1 MRWAY
6 TLGVAALATTLGLS
20 SFAVS
25 AQSEDALL
33 EKVRTGQI
41 GNRADEAR
49 QVASFRRL
57 SDSDKQAAMRE
68 ARARRDALQ
77 QQSAELE
84 KTARNNKLAYERK
97 ISELRREMGPNAAL
111 FGLLQQSAADLVGVV
126 RNSPTSL
133 DYPGRETW
141 LADLIARMEK
151 ASEIFT
157 IEDLEQLWF
166 LVQQEITASGQ
177 IVSVEG
183 EVITESGDRQTI
195 SMTRVGKFNLISDQ
209 PAPVYLSWQAE
220 SQRASLLKRQPE
232 DRYLDQIA
240 AYSKN
245 SDGVAPLGI
254 DPTGGSLLTRL
265 VDAPS
270 LMDRVH
276 QGGLIGYLI
285 VALGI
290 VGVLIAVLKLI
301 GIMIVSSKVAAQ
313 RRNVAQPSMGNP
325 LGRMLKVYEDNQ
337 DADTETLEMR
347 LGEAILEERP
357 KIDRFVGLIKVI
369 SAVAPLMGLMGT
381 VIGMIATFQAI
392 TLFGT
397 SDPKT
402 MAGGISQALVTTVL
416 GLTVAIPTVLLH
428 AVVSARATAVIN
440 TLKHQTAGLIAERM
454 EARKAA

>member
-1 MRWAY
+1 MRWAQ
-6 TLGVAALATTLGLS
+6 TLAAVALGLS
-20 SFAVS
+20 SLTVA

-49 QVASFRRL
+49 QLASFRRL
-57 SDSDKQAAMRE
+57 SDADKQSALRE

-77 QQSAELE
+77 AQSGELE
-84 KTARNNKLAYERK
+84 KTARNNKLAFERK
-97 ISELRREMGPNAAL
+97 INELRSEMGPNAAL
-111 FGLLQQSAADLVGVV
+111 FGLLQQSASDLVGIV

-133 DYPGRETW
+133 DYPGREAW
-141 LADLIARMEK
+141 LAALIARMEK

-166 LVQQEITASGQ
+166 MIQQEITAAGQ
-177 IVSVEG
+177 IVSVDG

-195 SMTRVGKFNLISDQ
+195 SMTRVGKFNLITTEPS
-209 PAPVYLSWQAE
+209 PAYLSWQAE
-220 SQRASLLKRQPE
+220 NQRASLLKRQP
-232 DRYLDQIA
+232 DGGYLDQIA
-240 AYSKN
+240 AYNRN
-245 SDGVAPLGI
+245 SEGVAALGI

-285 VALGI
+285 IALGI
-290 VGVLIAVLKLI
+290 VGVLIAVFKLI

-313 RRNVAQPSMGNP
+313 RRNVAQPNSGNP

-357 KIDRFVGLIKVI
+357 RIDRFVGLIKVI

-397 SDPKT
+397 GDPKT

>member
-1 MRWAY
+1 MRWAQ
-6 TLGVAALATTLGLS
+6 TLAAAALGLS
-20 SFAVS
+20 SLTVA

-49 QVASFRRL
+49 QLASFRRL
-57 SDSDKQAAMRE
+57 SDADKQSALRE

-77 QQSAELE
+77 AQSGELE
-84 KTARNNKLAYERK
+84 KTARNNKLAFERK
-97 ISELRREMGPNAAL
+97 INELRSEMGPNAAL
-111 FGLLQQSAADLVGVV
+111 FGLLQQSASDLVGIV

-133 DYPGRETW
+133 DYPGREAW
-141 LADLIARMEK
+141 LAALIARMEK

-166 LVQQEITASGQ
+166 MIQQEITAAGQ
-177 IVSVEG
+177 IVSVDG

-195 SMTRVGKFNLISDQ
+195 SMTRVGKFNLITTEPS
-209 PAPVYLSWQAE
+209 PAYLSWQAE
-220 SQRASLLKRQPE
+220 NQRASLLKRQP
-232 DRYLDQIA
+232 DGGYLDQIA
-240 AYSKN
+240 AYNRN
-245 SDGVAPLGI
+245 SEGVAALGI

-285 VALGI
+285 IALGI
-290 VGVLIAVLKLI
+290 VGVLIAVFKLI

-313 RRNVAQPSMGNP
+313 RRNVAQPNSGNP

-357 KIDRFVGLIKVI
+357 RIDRFVGLIKVI

-397 SDPKT
+397 GDPKT

>member
-1 MRWAY
+1 MQARY
-6 TLGVAALATTLGLS
+6 TVAAMALSVILGFG
-20 SFAVS
+20 SFSAA

-33 EKVRTGQI
+33 EKVRTGQV

-49 QVASFRRL
+49 KLATFRRQ
-57 SDSDKQAAMRE
+57 SQSDKQAALRE
-68 ARARRDALQ
+68 ARERRDALQ
-77 QQSAELE
+77 AQSAELE
-84 KTARNNKLAYERK
+84 KTARENKLVYERK
-97 ISELRREMGPNAAL
+97 ISALREEMGPNAAL
-111 FGLLQQSAADLVGVV
+111 FGLLQQTASDLVGIV

-133 DYPGRETW
+133 DYPGREVW
-141 LADLIARMEK
+141 LGELIARMEK

-166 LVQQEITASGQ
+166 LIQQEITASGQ
-177 IVSVEG
+177 IVNVDG
-183 EVITESGDRQTI
+183 EVITTSGDRQAI
-195 SMTRVGKFNLISDQ
+195 SMTRVGKFNLFTTE
-209 PAPVYLSWQAE
+209 PEAAYLTWQADN
-220 SQRASLLKRQPE
+220 QRASLLKRQPE
-232 DRYLDQIA
+232 GGFLNEVA
-240 AYSKN
+240 AYRNNTS
-245 SDGVAPLGI
+245 GVAPVGI
-254 DPTGGSLLTRL
+254 DPTGGSLLSRL

-285 VALGI
+285 IALGM
-290 VGVLIAVLKLI
+290 VGVLIAIFKLAAI
-301 GIMIVSSKVAAQ
+301 LVVGSNVATQ
-313 RRNVAQPSMGNP
+313 RRNIEHPRPNNP
-325 LGRMLKVYEDNQ
+325 LGRMLLVYEANQ

-357 KIDRFVGLIKVI
+357 KLDRYISTVKVI
-369 SAVAPLMGLMGT
+369 SALAPLMGLMGT

-397 SDPKT
+397 GDPKT

-428 AVVSARATAVIN
+428 AVVSARAASVIN

-454 EARKAA
+454 ESRSA